1 MSFFEDRI
9 APIAL
14 STVRGMVLG
23 FCQGAGLKISN
34 WRIIGV
40 GFQTSEAHIATA
52 HSFSQ
57 IVATITRGF
66 ASLETSTDPGDVD
79 FFDANN
85 EALPPADGF
94 LSNLG
99 LNTHFT
105 TRQKAS
111 FGSGFVTFTN
121 NGTGVRVLR
130 PRGLIFTWTGGS
142 PPNPAPTYTNAEDAS
157 IYTDN
162 GTVTVAPGV
171 SIVIPVVAQVI
182 GSFASA
188 PSSALSLTTSL
199 VGCTATNANPIVG
212 NDREDANVYKTRCRQ
227 AAARLSLG
235 GPAAAYEYLAAK
247 NIDGT
252 VLLNDS
258 TPPVPS
264 GITRVQVTQDSATGI
279 VRAYYASGSGP
290 AIADDISA
298 ANRNIKFQAFAVPDA
313 ITFTGQA
320 AIATSIHVQGTGKI
334 KARFG
339 VTAQAVAEGM
349 VAALTR
355 NGKVIPI
362 GGVDQ
367 VAGAGVVYTNDL
379 EAFARSGY
387 DGLYDVKVTTP
398 AGASTAITVGHVPV
412 LTSVAG
418 DGLGSA
424 DWTITVV
431 P

>member
-23 FCQGAGLKISN
+23 FCQGAGLKITN
-34 WRIIGV
+34 WRIVGV
-40 GFQTSEAHIATA
+40 GFQTAEAHIATA

-79 FFDANN
+79 LFDPNN
-85 EALPPADGF
+85 EALPPAEGF

-105 TRQKAS
+105 TRQKSS
-111 FGSGFVTFTN
+111 FASGFVTFTN
-121 NGTGVRVLR
+121 NGSGVRVIR
-130 PRGLIFTWTGGS
+130 PQGLIFTWTGGT
-142 PPNPAPTYTNAEDAS
+142 PPDPAPTYTNAADDS
-157 IYTDN
+157 IYLD
-162 GTVTVAPGV
+162 GTLTIAPGV
-171 SIVIPVVAQVI
+171 TRVIPVVAQVSGAI
-182 GSFASA
+182 ASA

-199 VGCTATNANPIVG
+199 VGCTATNDAPIVG
-212 NDREDANVYKTRCRQ
+212 NDREDADVYRTRCRQ
-227 AAARLSLG
+227 APARLSLG

-290 AIADDISA
+290 AIADDVTA

-320 AIATSIHVQGTGKI
+320 ATATTIHVQGTGKI

-349 VAALTR
+349 VASLIR
-355 NGKVIPI
+355 NGKTIPL

-379 EAFARSGY
+379 EAFARAGY
-387 DGLYDVKVTTP
+387 PGLYDVKVTTP
-398 AGASTAITVGHVPV
+398 AGASTAILVGHVPV
-412 LTSVAG
+412 LASAAG
-418 DGLGSA
+418 NGIGSA